1 MASKFYADATS
12 NSRIFGFNSSEV
24 VINVQHAISS
34 TNEAREAASVQLSA
48 ETVTLFTIILLFLIG
63 GFIAFVMMLRATKLL
78 LGIYSAKEQPMI
90 TAVTTGASVLRRI
103 RHTVSVVFLGFLFR
117 AAFDVLYSIGL
128 SSRRSEG
135 CQQPCAACQSTYYL
149 ISKFLDYSPYVQTT
163 VIFISEPLSL
173 AVALFG
179 MTTPRMWG
187 IFKASF
193 SSPKPDS
200 YRVSL

>member
-1 MASKFYADATS
+1 MSVEWQLW
-12 NSRIFGFNSSEV
+12 NSISAPEKILQLPLAV
-24 VINVQHAISS
+24 V
-34 TNEAREAASVQLSA
+34 
-48 ETVTLFTIILLFLIG
+48 
-63 GFIAFVMMLRATKLL
+63 
-78 LGIYSAKEQPMI
+78 
-90 TAVTTGASVLRRI
+90 
-103 RHTVSVVFLGFLFR
+103 FR

-149 ISKFLDYSPYVQTT
+149 ISKFLDYSPYVQST
-163 VIFISEPLSL
+163 VIFISEPLSF

-187 IFKASF
+187 SFKASF